1 MAGPPVLGIIAGR
14 GALPGVIAEA
24 AEDQGRRV
32 VLAVMDGAEPE
43 ETGRT
48 TIPFRVER
56 LGGLFAALR
65 RENVSEVVFAG
76 AVARPALDP
85 RRFDLKTAW
94 LARKFL
100 PAMRQGDDALLR
112 VVIGL
117 FEAEGFT
124 VRGAHELVPGLVAA
138 PEVLTRTAPDKAAR
152 ADAARAMA
160 LLRMLGPADLG
171 QSAVVARGQ
180 PLAVEAAPGTDVM
193 LAQVAAL
200 PADRRP
206 PGGVFAKAPKPGQ
219 ERRIDLPTIGPQT
232 VAGVAKAGL
241 AGLVIE
247 AGGVIVL
254 EREAVIGACDAAG
267 LFLWAREADG

>member
-1 MAGPPVLGIIAGR
+1 MAGQPVLGIIAGR

-24 AEDQGRRV
+24 AEARGRRV
-32 VLAVMDGAEPE
+32 VLAAMDGAEPK

-65 RENVSEVVFAG
+65 REYVSEVVFAG
-76 AVARPALDP
+76 AVVRPALDP
-85 RRFDLKTAW
+85 WRFDLKTAW

-124 VRGAHELVPGLVAA
+124 VCGAHELVPGLVAA

-152 ADAARAMA
+152 ADAACAMA
-160 LLRMLGPADLG
+160 LLRMLGPVDLG

-193 LAQVAAL
+193 LAQAAAL

-232 VAGVAKAGL
+232 VAGAAKAGL

-254 EREAVIGACDAAG
+254 EREAVIAACDAAG